1 MKNSKKIDRLFQEKF
16 KDFEATPN
24 EKIWKNIESSLQEK
38 EGKRRIIPF
47 WWKFSGI
54 AALIIVSIFIGN
66 QYVENSK
73 FKFKIQSKPTESN
86 RSTNSQEQNSKNEVV
101 TKTTISN
108 DEITNKKN
116 AIVTSEKVKNKEEIS
131 KQNQNSTSENKNLV
145 NGNKIQNVKNKAVVS
160 NSSASKAIKN
170 KKQNPFFFVNNSNE
184 NAVVSNKN
192 KSKNSQNSSEKNELN
207 LNEKNNAIDNN
218 ALEKAHQLLEKNKSN
233 AIVTTDSKVKNTSET
248 DIKISEKNIPNSK
261 KTTNPEVIATITDPS
276 NSELAKHTKKEDEI
290 AWSLTNSTNE
300 LEAILAQKEK
310 DKKKKNPSETNR
322 WQITSA
328 IAPIFFGST
337 SDDSPVDAKFNNN
350 SKSYE
355 NSLSYGV
362 GLQYNLTKKLT
373 IRTGINKLDLDY
385 TTNDVAFLE
394 NTQNSESLVAVSTE
408 NTLQFV
414 ANGANPVDGFTLA
427 SNSVYKG
434 TLRQEFGYY
443 EIPFELSYAVINK
456 KIKVNVITG
465 LSTLFLDENAISL
478 TSQKYN
484 MTLGE
489 ANNVNKINFSTNVGL
504 GINYNLYKS
513 FYLNLDSIL
522 KYQMNT
528 FNSNSGNFNPY
539 IIGLYS
545 GLSYKF

>member
-1 MKNSKKIDRLFQEKF
+1 MKNSKNIDRLFQEKF
-16 KDFEATPN
+16 KYFEATPN

-38 EGKRRIIPF
+38 EEKRRIIPF
-47 WWKFSGI
+47 WWKLSGI
-54 AALIIVSIFIGN
+54 AALIVVSFFIGN
-66 QYVENSK
+66 QYVENSNSK
-73 FKFKIQSKPTESN
+73 FQIPNSPTESN
-86 RSTNSQEQNSKNEVV
+86 RSANSQEQNSKNEVV
-101 TKTTISN
+101 TKTTISK
-108 DEITNKKN
+108 DAITNRKN
-116 AIVTSEKVKNKEEIS
+116 AIVTSEKVKSKEEIS
-131 KQNQNSTSENKNLV
+131 KQNQNSTNENKNLI
-145 NGNKIQNVKNKAVVS
+145 NENKIQNNENKAVVS
-160 NSSASKAIKN
+160 NNSVSNSIKN
-170 KKQNPFFFVNNSNE
+170 KKQNPSFFVNNSNE

-218 ALEKAHQLLEKNKSN
+218 ALEKANQLLEKNKSN
-233 AIVTTDSKVKNTSET
+233 VIVTKDSKVKNTSET
-248 DIKISEKNIPNSK
+248 DIKSSEKNIPNSE
-261 KTTNPEVIATITDPS
+261 KTTNPEVIATVTEPS

-290 AWSLTNSTNE
+290 ASSLANSTNE

-310 DKKKKNPSETNR
+310 EKKKKNPTETNR

-337 SDDSPVDAKFNNN
+337 SNDSPVDAKFNNN

-355 NSLSYGV
+355 NSMSYGV
-362 GLQYNLTKKLT
+362 GLQYNLTKKLA
-373 IRTGINKLDLDY
+373 IRAGINKLDLDY
-385 TTNDVAFLE
+385 ATNDVAFLE
-394 NTQNSESLVAVSTE
+394 NTQNTESLVAVSTE

-427 SNSVYKG
+427 SNIVNKG

-478 TSQKYN
+478 TSTKYN

-489 ANNVNKINFSTNVGL
+489 ANNVNKVNFSTNVGL